1 MKVNDLSK
9 MLGINA
15 STIRY
20 YDRQGLLMCDRTD
33 NNYRSFDICDALD
46 LHLLSSYR
54 CLGMSLSNAEKCL
67 SSGSEFLNDYSDAY
81 IAECEKQIEE
91 LKKRIERVNMLTEYS
106 LMAALN
112 EVKTVDDLTAM
123 YNLWDYTEEK
133 MNDLCDSAG
142 LLFEKIPYSYI
153 ALKIL
158 KEDVMNEEISH
169 IDFGLGIIEKYYSEF
184 DLNIRGIEKR
194 ESGKAVYLVFECESP
209 DKICIND
216 LQPMISYLKD
226 NNLTAKSDFLGRI
239 CSSRREG
246 NKRIYQIGIS
256 VLI

>member
-33 NNYRSFDICDALD
+33 NNYRNFDILDALD

-54 CLGMSLSNAEKCL
+54 SLDMSLDNAERCL
-67 SSGSEFLNDYSDAY
+67 KSGSEFLNSYSDAY

-106 LMAALN
+106 RMAGPD
-112 EVKTVDDLTAM
+112 EVNMIDNLTAM
-123 YNLWDYTEEK
+123 YNLWDYTKEK
-133 MNDLCDSAG
+133 INDLCASAD

-153 ALKIL
+153 ALKIS
-158 KEDVMNEEISH
+158 KEDVMNGEISH
-169 IDFGLGIIEKYYSEF
+169 IDFGLGIIERYYKEF

-194 ESGKAVYLVFECESP
+194 EGGKAVYLVFECERP

-226 NNLTAKSDFLGRI
+226 NNLSVKSDFLGRI
-239 CSSRREG
+239 SSSRREDD
-246 NKRIYQIGIS
+246 KRIYQIGIS

>member
-54 CLGMSLSNAEKCL
+54 SLDMSLSSAEKCL
-67 SSGSEFLNDYSDAY
+67 CSGNEFLSSYSDAY
-81 IAECEKQIEE
+81 IEECHREIEE
-91 LKKRIERVNMLTEYS
+91 LNKRIERVKMLTGYS
-106 LMAALN
+106 LIAGIN
-112 EVKTVDDLTAM
+112 EVKMIENLTAM
-123 YNLWDYTEEK
+123 YNLWDYTDGEV
-133 MNDLCDSAG
+133 NDLSESAAI
-142 LLFEKIPYSYI
+142 LFERAPYSYI
-153 ALKIL
+153 AFKIL
-158 KEDVMNEEISH
+158 KDDVADGKISH

-194 ESGKAVYLVFECESP
+194 ESGKAVYLVFECERP
-209 DKICIND
+209 DKIGISE
-216 LQPMISYLKD
+216 LQPMISYLDD

-239 CSSRREG
+239 SSSRREG